1 MCAAQW
7 LLELMAT
14 IVHHQHGPV
23 AVSSE
28 GKDGSSSS
36 SSSGSSNGPDNAESG
51 GVKEAGTG
59 IGVTEAANMIAPLLL
74 NFVDFRLA
82 VHGTDHTVLDGLS
95 ASDSVLDFVKVS
107 LLAPAC
113 ARSYLISRSCA
124 LLTHTHTHARAPP
137 LLCCCFAICG
147 CQVLVE
153 VRVDELRSGT
163 KKVNGWRISC

>member
-14 IVHHQHGPV
+14 VVHHQHGPV
-23 AVSSE
+23 AASSE
-28 GKDGSSSS
+28 GKDSSSS
-36 SSSGSSNGPDNAESG
+36 SSSSSSSNNSGPDNAESG
-51 GVKEAGTG
+51 GAKEAGTG
-59 IGVTEAANMIAPLLL
+59 ISVTEAANMIAPLLL

-113 ARSYLISRSCA
+113 ARSWPKLRFVA
-124 LLTHTHTHARAPP
+124 HTPAFAVLLLFCDLWPPGARRGA
-137 LLCCCFAICG
+137 G
-147 CQVLVE
+147 
-153 VRVDELRSGT
+153 G
-163 KKVNGWRISC
+163 

>member
-28 GKDGSSSS
+28 GKDGSSS

-124 LLTHTHTHARAPP
+124 LLTHTHTRTHTRARRLCCVAVLRSVAARCSSRCGWMSCARA
-137 LLCCCFAICG
+137 
-147 CQVLVE
+147 
-153 VRVDELRSGT
+153 RR
-163 KKVNGWRISC
+163 K